1 MSDTLLLNTSGQPI
15 NNFPVS
21 VHYSG
26 RALKLY
32 FLEKVTV
39 LDWYDDW
46 NITSPNLKM
55 KVPATI
61 MTKKYYKGTSKIDL
75 VSLTCT
81 YRMIQMSIP
90 G

>member
-21 VHYSG
+21 VIDYR

-46 NITSPNLKM
+46 NITSL
-55 KVPATI
+55 I
-61 MTKKYYKGTSKIDL
+61 
-75 VSLTCT
+75 
-81 YRMIQMSIP
+81 
-90 G
+90 